1 MEEFELKESTSD
13 NVTLVWK
20 EIKPAE
26 IRTFQLG
33 DDPELIHIIK
43 TRFRDR
49 YIVTA
54 EDAYEIVLGTTEIL
68 TKNEIKHK
76 YDIEL

>member
-1 MEEFELKESTSD
+1 MEQNND
-13 NVTLVWK
+13 HLVLAWK

-43 TRFRDR
+43 TGFRDR

-54 EDAYEIVLGTTEIL
+54 EDAYELVLGTTEIL